1 MRQVQLAQKILFKL
15 NFKSLFFF
23 GGGGYLE
30 SQKRTK
36 SPLMF
41 IDTVD
46 MIKTQGRFLASFFAN
61 KDRASEKNPE
71 IGYNTHESAANKSSF
86 PSDASCMIA
95 YGAIFLPLSQTKHR
109 VNQ

>member
-61 KDRASEKNPE
+61 KERQKR
-71 IGYNTHESAANKSSF
+71 TRKSGITRTNRQ
-86 PSDASCMIA
+86 PIRVR
-95 YGAIFLPLSQTKHR
+95 FLLMLHA
-109 VNQ
+109 

>member
-23 GGGGYLE
+23 WGGGYLE

-61 KDRASEKNPE
+61 KERQKR
-71 IGYNTHESAANKSSF
+71 TRKSGITRTNRQ
-86 PSDASCMIA
+86 PIRVR
-95 YGAIFLPLSQTKHR
+95 FLLMLHA
-109 VNQ
+109 

>member
-23 GGGGYLE
+23 FGGGYLE

-46 MIKTQGRFLASFFAN
+46 MIKTQGRFLASLFAN
-61 KDRASEKNPE
+61 KERQKR
-71 IGYNTHESAANKSSF
+71 TRKSGITRTNRQ
-86 PSDASCMIA
+86 PIRVR
-95 YGAIFLPLSQTKHR
+95 FLLMLPA
-109 VNQ
+109 

>member
-23 GGGGYLE
+23 GGGGCLE
-30 SQKRTK
+30 SKKRTK

-46 MIKTQGRFLASFFAN
+46 MIKTQGRFLASFFAD
-61 KDRASEKNPE
+61 KERQKR
-71 IGYNTHESAANKSSF
+71 TRKSGITRTNRQ
-86 PSDASCMIA
+86 PIRVR
-95 YGAIFLPLSQTKHR
+95 FLLMLPA
-109 VNQ
+109 

>member
-1 MRQVQLAQKILFKL
+1 MRQVQLAQKIIFKL

-23 GGGGYLE
+23 WGGGVFRVPE
-30 SQKRTK
+30 KNK
-36 SPLMF
+36 EPLMF

-61 KDRASEKNPE
+61 KDRPSEKNPE
-71 IGYNTHESAANKSSF
+71 IGYNTHESTANKSSF

-95 YGAIFLPLSQTKHR
+95 YGAIFLPLSQTKLR
-109 VNQ
+109 VNL

>member
-23 GGGGYLE
+23 WGGGYLE

-61 KDRASEKNPE
+61 KERQKRTRKSG
-71 IGYNTHESAANKSSF
+71 ITHTNRQ
-86 PSDASCMIA
+86 PIRVR
-95 YGAIFLPLSQTKHR
+95 FLLMLPA
-109 VNQ
+109 

>member
-15 NFKSLFFF
+15 NFKSFFF
-23 GGGGYLE
+23 WGGGYLE
-30 SQKRTK
+30 SLKRTK

-61 KDRASEKNPE
+61 KERQKR
-71 IGYNTHESAANKSSF
+71 TRKSGITRTNRQ
-86 PSDASCMIA
+86 PIRVR
-95 YGAIFLPLSQTKHR
+95 FLLMLPA
-109 VNQ
+109 

>member
-23 GGGGYLE
+23 LGGGYLE

-61 KDRASEKNPE
+61 KERQKR
-71 IGYNTHESAANKSSF
+71 TRKSGITRTNRQ
-86 PSDASCMIA
+86 PIRVR
-95 YGAIFLPLSQTKHR
+95 FLLMLPA
-109 VNQ
+109 

>member
-1 MRQVQLAQKILFKL
+1 MRQVQLAQKIIFKL

-23 GGGGYLE
+23 FGGGGE

-46 MIKTQGRFLASFFAN
+46 MIKTQGRFLASLFAN
-61 KDRASEKNPE
+61 KERQKR
-71 IGYNTHESAANKSSF
+71 TRKSGITRTNRQ
-86 PSDASCMIA
+86 PIRVR
-95 YGAIFLPLSQTKHR
+95 FLLMLPA
-109 VNQ
+109 

>member
-23 GGGGYLE
+23 GGGGGYLE

-61 KDRASEKNPE
+61 KERQKR
-71 IGYNTHESAANKSSF
+71 TRKSGITRTNRQ
-86 PSDASCMIA
+86 PIRVR
-95 YGAIFLPLSQTKHR
+95 FLLMLPA
-109 VNQ
+109 

>member
-15 NFKSLFFF
+15 NFKSLFFLW

-46 MIKTQGRFLASFFAN
+46 MIKTQ
-61 KDRASEKNPE
+61 
-71 IGYNTHESAANKSSF
+71 
-86 PSDASCMIA
+86 
-95 YGAIFLPLSQTKHR
+95 
-109 VNQ
+109 

>member
-15 NFKSLFFF
+15 NFKSLFWCFF
-23 GGGGYLE
+23 LGGGYLE

-61 KDRASEKNPE
+61 KERQKR
-71 IGYNTHESAANKSSF
+71 TRKSGITRTNRQ
-86 PSDASCMIA
+86 PIRVR
-95 YGAIFLPLSQTKHR
+95 FLLMLPA
-109 VNQ
+109 

>member
-23 GGGGYLE
+23 WGGGYLE

-61 KDRASEKNPE
+61 KERQKR
-71 IGYNTHESAANKSSF
+71 TRKSGITRTNRQ
-86 PSDASCMIA
+86 PIRVR
-95 YGAIFLPLSQTKHR
+95 FLLMLPA
-109 VNQ
+109 

>member
-15 NFKSLFFF
+15 NFKSLFVL

-61 KDRASEKNPE
+61 KERQKRTRKSGITRKNRQP
-71 IGYNTHESAANKSSF
+71 IRVR
-86 PSDASCMIA
+86 
-95 YGAIFLPLSQTKHR
+95 FLLMLPA
-109 VNQ
+109 

>member
-23 GGGGYLE
+23 FGGGYLE

-61 KDRASEKNPE
+61 KERQKR
-71 IGYNTHESAANKSSF
+71 TRKSGITRTNRQ
-86 PSDASCMIA
+86 PIRVR
-95 YGAIFLPLSQTKHR
+95 FLLMLPA
-109 VNQ
+109 

>member
-23 GGGGYLE
+23 FGGGYLE

-46 MIKTQGRFLASFFAN
+46 MIKTHGRFLASFFAN
-61 KDRASEKNPE
+61 KERQKRTRKSG
-71 IGYNTHESAANKSSF
+71 ITHTNRQ
-86 PSDASCMIA
+86 PIRVR
-95 YGAIFLPLSQTKHR
+95 FLLMLPA
-109 VNQ
+109 

>member
-23 GGGGYLE
+23 WGGGE

-46 MIKTQGRFLASFFAN
+46 MIKTQGRFLASFFAD
-61 KDRASEKNPE
+61 KERQKR
-71 IGYNTHESAANKSSF
+71 TRKSGITRTNRQ
-86 PSDASCMIA
+86 PIRVR
-95 YGAIFLPLSQTKHR
+95 FLLMLPA
-109 VNQ
+109 

>member
-23 GGGGYLE
+23 FGGGYLE

-61 KDRASEKNPE
+61 KERQKRTRKSG
-71 IGYNTHESAANKSSF
+71 ITHTNRQ
-86 PSDASCMIA
+86 PIRVR
-95 YGAIFLPLSQTKHR
+95 FLLMLPA
-109 VNQ
+109 